1 MEGAFFVAFAIKSVM
16 PVEALKQDFEADEI
30 ANCKI

>member
-16 PVEALKQDFEADEI
+16 PVGVRKQDFEAEESLQ
-30 ANCKI
+30 

>member
-16 PVEALKQDFEADEI
+16 PVVARKQ
-30 ANCKI
+30 N